1 MGPVE
6 LVAEEKLMI
15 RDFCQTT
22 YGKGWERRVGT
33 IKTIVIRMIYR
44 DGDRGGVSK
53 LPEINRVEFYLR
65 HIDTTIALRLNP
77 EPYLAAIG
85 LSCFGAGT
93 PNFIKK

>member
-22 YGKGWERRVGT
+22 YVKGWERRVGT
-33 IKTIVIRMIYR
+33 IKTIVIRMIYI
-44 DGDRGGVSK
+44 DYLRGSVIK
-53 LPEINRVEFYLR
+53 PPEMNRVEFFLG
-65 HIDTTIALRLNP
+65 HIDTTIALRGDP

-85 LSCFGAGT
+85 LSCCGAGT